1 MPISTYVYLYVSIY
15 VCVRSISKFS
25 ISKYVYLNM
34 VNKTYFKFVFTL
46 FKTVEE
52 VTHAVSDSPEY
63 EDSDREYELKNL
75 QTHQLAPQIP
85 K

>member
-46 FKTVEE
+46 FKTVEK

>member
-1 MPISTYVYLYVSIY
+1 MCVS
-15 VCVRSISKFS
+15 VV
-25 ISKYVYLNM
+25 YVYLNM

-46 FKTVEE
+46 FKMVEE